1 MRTLTKRICTWLTT
15 SFYYLK
21 VSSLESSTSKSK
33 LSKLIRVD
41 KYFLYE
47 KLKELG
53 ASESLKRPEE
63 NYKFVFKRCLKHM
76 KEDFKN
82 LHPEKLKKKDFER
95 SFYEHY
101 FQAVVKKHHIPI
113 ESFFHPKNSKTKTKD
128 SPKTINAAYVDNI
141 SKSEEFVHDFTKY
154 LNQTLETEC
163 REIIDSKING
173 LIQKWESEY
182 EDSNH
187 NEKIIGE
194 ISDYI
199 EKNKKCKLP
208 WTVKEVQE
216 AIASV
221 WKLFGQDKMLK

>member
-1 MRTLTKRICTWLTT
+1 L
-15 SFYYLK
+15 
-21 VSSLESSTSKSK
+21 
-33 LSKLIRVD
+33 LIRVD

-47 KLKELG
+47 KLKELS

-101 FQAVVKKHHIPI
+101 FQPVVKKYHIPL

-141 SKSEEFVHDFTKY
+141 SKSEEFVRDFTKY
-154 LNQTLETEC
+154 LNQTLEAEC

-173 LIQKWESEY
+173 LIQKWENDYEESSHSE
-182 EDSNH
+182 
-187 NEKIIGE
+187 KVITE
-194 ISDYI
+194 ICDYI

-216 AIASV
+216 AISSV
-221 WKLFGQDKMLK
+221 RKLFDQNKPQKQ